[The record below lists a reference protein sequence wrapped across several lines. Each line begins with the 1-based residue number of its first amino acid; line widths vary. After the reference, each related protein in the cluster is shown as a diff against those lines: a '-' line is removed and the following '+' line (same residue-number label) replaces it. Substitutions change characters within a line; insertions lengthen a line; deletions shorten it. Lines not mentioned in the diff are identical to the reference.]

1 LTSGDRELLE
11 TMLAAAGS
19 SQVELPNVPTFEL
32 AEMLGRILGH
42 AIQGALTLHQ
52 SREAI
57 KSGFSIPFSTFEPGI
72 NNPLKCSAS
81 VPEALVRMTDPRFPG
96 YMEPTKAVSMA
107 LDDIDAHQW
116 ALVAGMQAAISAVLK
131 AFDPS
136 QLEAR
141 FERNR
146 WLGELLSMPRKA
158 KAWDLFRE
166 RYGAI
171 SEEARD
177 GFNRTF
183 GEEFGR
189 AYVAQLGRL
198 RAARVDRDKIRDQG

>member
-1 LTSGDRELLE
+1 
-11 TMLAAAGS
+11 
-19 SQVELPNVPTFEL
+19 
-32 AEMLGRILGH
+32 
-42 AIQGALTLHQ
+42 
-52 SREAI
+52 
-57 KSGFSIPFSTFEPGI
+57 
-72 NNPLKCSAS
+72 
-81 VPEALVRMTDPRFPG
+81 
-96 YMEPTKAVSMA
+96 MA

-198 RAARVDRDKIRDQG
+198 RAARVDRDNIRDQG